1 MNEEAHLLAVERA
14 NQKARLG
21 VLTSTRPAYPLTVLC
36 KALVTGPPSLRHI
49 IELLENSDAV
59 YDFRELVREYLPE
72 HEDFIMSQEDDEGRI
87 REFVWYFDRRYF
99 PLSDNIAL
107 NELTLGDFLRE
118 IPVDLMGF
126 SYDDYHNFA
135 DFREGYILLLSLIT
149 SPYEKGDRVPILE
162 KTRELVG
169 AGLVELIPPEGWEPA
184 DLHRI
189 LDHTDYAGVADFADW
204 VHSET
209 GCMILDA
216 SRTDYDGEI
225 WRRDLVDEITEQQTR
240 VQELWAKIHD
250 LCDRLEED
258 IHGRFRE
265 LLSVLLERK
274 DLVIPKEQLPFPI
287 DEDGQVVEQEEN
299 GENQVAG
306 AHFRTA
312 QQSPGKGPA
321 ER

>member
-1 MNEEAHLLAVERA
+1 MFDLDQLHRMNEEAHLIAVERA
-14 NQKARLG
+14 TQKRQETVMA
-21 VLTSTRPAYPLTVLC
+21 TRPVYPLAVLC

-135 DFREGYILLLSLIT
+135 DFREGYTLLLSLVT
-149 SPYEKGDRVPILE
+149 SPYDKGSRIPILE
-162 KTRELVG
+162 KVRELVG
-169 AGLVELIPPEGWEPA
+169 EGIVELIPPEGWEPA
-184 DLHRI
+184 DLHHM
-189 LDHTDYAGVADFADW
+189 LDNTDYAGAAVFADW

-216 SRTDYDGEI
+216 SRTDYEGER
-225 WRRDLVDEITEQQTR
+225 WSPDLVDQLTEQRPR
-240 VQELWAKIHD
+240 VNEFWEKIHD
-250 LCDRLEED
+250 LCDRLED
-258 IHGRFRE
+258 GTPGVFRE

-274 DLVIPKEQLPFPI
+274 DLVIPKEQLPFPL
-287 DEDGQVVEQEEN
+287 DEDGQVIGKE
-299 GENQVAG
+299 GEK
-306 AHFRTA
+306 TWD
-312 QQSPGKGPA
+312 
-321 ER
+321 